1 MIWLEKLA
9 RNISTSFFFFLFFH
23 TENSEMFPASGGARV
38 GFRTTKAI
46 RFAKHGCT
54 NRPFYHIVV
63 MEVRSVLHFLKSYC
77 IKQLLFFIWFLFLAF
92 AYSTGSTSFWFC
104 LVGLTFYTNIRKHQY
119 VNIKRASGALEW
131 WRKCFSTL
139 IIWSKKW

>member
-1 MIWLEKLA
+1 
-9 RNISTSFFFFLFFH
+9 
-23 TENSEMFPASGGARV
+23 MFPASGGARV

-131 WRKCFSTL
+131 
-139 IIWSKKW
+139 